1 MAEQKQNILGT
12 DPIGRLLLKF
22 SVPTALTLMV
32 NYLYN
37 IVDQIFI
44 GHATGI
50 AGVAATNVTFP
61 LGIIAAAMALLIGDG
76 CAANISLH
84 LGRKEQDEADRTFAN
99 AVVLLLSAGLLLM
112 VFGLIFVRPLV
123 VFFGASPTIVE
134 EAAKYMSIT
143 LIGQPFAMCNM
154 AFTAII
160 RADGNPQYMMRSMM
174 IGAILNVILDPIFIF
189 GFDWGI
195 SGAALATIIGQI
207 VSGCIAL
214 AYLPRY
220 QHFHLKKENLPLQG
234 KTVQNIFKLGF
245 PSLCTQTASAAT
257 QIVMNNLM
265 RKYGAQTIYGSN
277 IALSCYGLMMKIY
290 QIAHSMFVGLASG
303 TQPINGFNFGAKQFE
318 RVKQTIKVAAKAS
331 IVISV
336 VWFAV
341 FHFGGGLL
349 ASMFVED
356 EPLYQEFAVHCFR
369 LYMLGFF
376 VYGLPNVTASFFQ
389 AIGSPVK
396 ALTVSL
402 SRQVLFLMPLALFLS
417 ARFGMDGAL
426 GAAPIADVLTFL
438 LAVLL
443 MVKELKGWKAKGM
456 VS

>member
-112 VFGLIFVRPLV
+112 VFGLIFVKPLV

-220 QHFHLKKENLPLQG
+220 QHFHLKKANLPLQG

-257 QIVMNNLM
+257 QIMMNNLM
-265 RKYGAQTIYGSN
+265 RKYGAQSIYGSD

-336 VWFAV
+336 VWFSV

-402 SRQVLFLMPLALFLS
+402 SRQVLFLIPLALFLS

-443 MVKELKGWKAKGM
+443 LVKELKGWKAKGM